1 MLKYFYVKGRGP
13 VRDRLPERS
22 KEKRFKRFDKLLS
35 WLHIF
40 FVGFAA
46 ALIIYLFFIMV
57 IDPCKYRVRAQ
68 NQRAGRTFSMRGDIF
83 DRNGIKLATD
93 KVYSDVY
100 AHPENYD
107 STPEELAKE
116 LAPILK
122 IPKDQLVNILKKPGP
137 VITIKKDI
145 DRNAAKE
152 IAKLHLREI
161 SMGKKNTRE
170 YPQGTLAAHVLGYY
184 NFDAD
189 IADGVEYTAKDKLE
203 NVENEIK
210 FQSTRDGKIIYDF
223 TTDPI
228 ATTQNPK
235 GQDITLTIDAAIQ
248 HICEKE
254 IEKMVE
260 EKEALRGTVLVMN
273 PKNGEILAYAV
284 YPTFD
289 PNNYRKATQ
298 AQIKNWTLT
307 DVFPPG
313 STFKIITV
321 AAAMSLVKIN
331 QNTKILDTGKTTIGN
346 WEIKNYDYDI
356 HPYPGEISLEYLFEH
371 SSNIGA
377 INVAKT
383 MTPKEFYDVLKN
395 FGFGS
400 KTGID
405 LPGESSG
412 LLPYWAQWDKGIQAT
427 MSYGYGTSVT
437 AMQMLSAVQSLA
449 NNGVRITPHIIKYPQ
464 EEFDQKIHYTQVV
477 SPETARIITKLL
489 AASVNNGR
497 SVIKMDNYNVAAKT
511 GTSRKPKENA
521 SGYTPY
527 TYTSTIGYLPASD
540 PQVLIYVMVD
550 SAKVGAIWGNTVA
563 GPVFKEVATQVARIM
578 NLKPDK
584 FTPGKTNTTKEIL

>member
-1 MLKYFYVKGRGP
+1 MREKQI
-13 VRDRLPERS
+13 ERA

-35 WLHIF
+35 CLHIF

-46 ALIIYLFFIMV
+46 SLVIYLFFIMV
-57 IDPCKYRVRAQ
+57 IDTGKYRVRAQ
-68 NQRAGRTFSMRGDIF
+68 NQRTGRTFSMRGDIF

-100 AHPENYD
+100 AHPANYD
-107 STPEELAKE
+107 STPEELAKK
-116 LAPILK
+116 LSPILK
-122 IPKDQLVNILKKPGP
+122 IQKDQLLQILKKNGP

-145 DRNAAKE
+145 DRNMAKE

-170 YPQGTLAAHVLGYY
+170 YPQGALAAHVLGYY

-189 IADGVEYTAKDKLE
+189 IANGVEYTAKDKLE
-203 NVENEIK
+203 NIENEIR
-210 FQSTRDGKIIYDF
+210 FQATRDGKIIYDF
-223 TTDPI
+223 TTDAV
-228 ATTQNPK
+228 ATTKNPK

-254 IEKMVE
+254 IEKMVK
-260 EKEALRGTVLVMN
+260 EKDALRGTVLVMN

-284 YPTFD
+284 YPTYD
-289 PNNYRKATQ
+289 PNNYKKATQ

-321 AAAMSLVKIN
+321 ASAMNLGKIN
-331 QNTKILDTGKTTIGN
+331 EHSTILDTGKTTIGN
-346 WEIKNYDYDI
+346 WVIKNYDYDQ
-356 HPYPGEISLEYLFEH
+356 HPYPGDISLEYLFEH

-383 MTPKEFYDVLKN
+383 MTPKEFYESLQS

-400 KTGID
+400 RTGID

-437 AMQMLSAVQSLA
+437 AMQMISAVQSLA
-449 NNGVRITPHIIKYPQ
+449 NNGVKITPHVIKYPQ
-464 EEFDQKIHYTQVV
+464 EELEQRVQYTQVV
-477 SPETARIITKLL
+477 TPETAKSITRLL
-489 AASVNNGR
+489 AASINNGK
-497 SVIKMDNYNVAAKT
+497 SVIKMENYNVAAKT

-550 SAKVGAIWGNTVA
+550 SAKVGAVWGNTVA
-563 GPVFKEVATQVARIM
+563 GPVFKEVATQTARIL
-578 NLKPDK
+578 NIKPDK
-584 FTPGKTNTTKEIL
+584 QAVKK